1 MREERRENIVET
13 CEGEKRENEMFYN
26 LGEIILYPL
35 EVSTDLHFC
44 LQRFALLSPKFQM

>member
-26 LGEIILYPL
+26 LGEITLYPL
-35 EVSTDLHFC
+35 EVSTDLRSC
-44 LQRFALLSPKFQM
+44 CKRGVLQHPLL